1 MKKILLILIASL
13 VTNNIYSQIWDSTN
27 VSSETVHNL
36 TFLNTNTGYAST
48 NEHSQ
53 SYKIFKTTNK
63 GINWVLIKDFGNNVT
78 SEHNQ
83 DLFFLNPNLGWATF
97 FEFSSPSNISYVYK
111 TTNGGNNWTLV
122 SETNFTTGLV
132 SGNLKF
138 VNENTGFLYDDIYHG
153 RIYKTVNGGQNWNII
168 YNDPDQ
174 LLVSLDLSINNP
186 GNMYVAGYKSTFP
199 VLLKSTDYGMTY
211 TTILDGNSNPSNLF
225 EIYSIN
231 VSNNN
236 DVDVVRFIC
245 RDGVYL
251 LNNDNTFE
259 KLSSFN
265 SARDIKFSNNSS
277 YGYAFV
283 SIWNVYVTTNGGVNW
298 NSELYSRNLS
308 VYSTNSAS
316 FNQIAFVPNSS
327 GKVFTRKLSTNL
339 NTYYDNQSTSES
351 LSFDW
356 TNYSTPTNVYLRGG
370 YSSLNC
376 SDLINSGQ
384 TNERIFYKWSDG
396 FMNSRHSID
405 TSNGKDFYFDASG
418 TTIANYY
425 KTKQLSTTSGA
436 ISNVRQ
442 SKVLKDEWGAIN
454 QIHQSLDGGI
464 FYTKSYDNGGNYKR
478 EEIVNATTTHSVADG
493 NKNPAICETRWY
505 GTLGGGYP
513 VNKNVSACWERYNP
527 SNDTTE
533 IKVAVRSYDI
543 NSDTSFK
550 WNNWEDGNNSDVFA
564 SFSSSAGYNSF
575 PKIFASALDPNNY
588 LGEPSTYFFAIPHL
602 RPYQGGNKLV
612 VSCRKGPS
620 LSADFVLDSG
630 DISDLAVIDS
640 IKNPAPG
647 NILIHF
653 AYRKVNQIIYR
664 KELFMYQSGLPIGTY
679 HYEGP
684 TDVTTGDGGFPSR
697 YTPDISLMGGI
708 PVITYAAS
716 YDAWRTIQY
725 EDQSTGSIQVS
736 RYPIV
741 KVQKTPNGWNNFVI
755 YNSGNNQSK
764 PDIEGSTSTLS
775 YILNYS
781 LGNGSFK
788 KIANISGHPGSMCQ
802 PNIFSGTD
810 SRLVNNSFTGSFGSN
825 MSLLT
830 LSPQSG
836 LYKLDKQNFIVTN
849 ITAQDIYDADNLDG
863 VVNLDTI
870 SYSFKVGPIYTQSF
884 YENYYEI
891 NGVGVIGPS
900 YEEPVIGGIEF
911 NENLKSYPFLL
922 NETQALL
929 IGSNA
934 TYVKDNNYH
943 SISGIPYTV
952 NLYNKTTGLLHRT
965 LFQDTIRDKDSVETE
980 SLRGYYITDIPNGAD
995 SFYVKLEVDE
1005 EFENAEY
1012 YINPI
1017 YEEDDYNGPAGD
1029 NFSEGKIAII
1039 YENTSLPT
1047 VNNNVIIPTEYSLS
1061 QNYPNPFNPATKIS
1075 YALPEDGLTKITV
1088 YDISGKEIAVLVNES
1103 QQAGTYNIGFN
1114 GINFASGV
1122 YFYRIQSNNFIQT
1135 KQMVLIK

>member
-1 MKKILLILIASL
+1 MFDSVFYGTQVILSDVDILNSNPDSVIVVGQIVRPDPLFPLGRVAVFLTSSNGFENNYNFKKIG
-13 VTNNIYSQIWDSTN
+13 N
-27 VSSETVHNL
+27 VSDTITFDFVNFLPSGESRILANDGIYNQSL
-36 TFLNTNTGYAST
+36 TKIYNITEAGYFTTQYGFRFINNSLGLAALNSG
-48 NEHSQ
+48 EIIQ
-53 SYKIFKTTNK
+53 
-63 GINWVLIKDFGNNVT
+63 
-78 SEHNQ
+78 
-83 DLFFLNPNLGWATF
+83 
-97 FEFSSPSNISYVYK
+97 
-111 TTNGGNNWTLV
+111 TTNGGYNWNVV
-122 SETNFTTGLV
+122 SSIG
-132 SGNLKF
+132 
-138 VNENTGFLYDDIYHG
+138 Y
-153 RIYKTVNGGQNWNII
+153 GGQISSQI
-168 YNDPDQ
+168 
-174 LLVSLDLSINNP
+174 SSI
-186 GNMYVAGYKSTFP
+186 GDIAY
-199 VLLKSTDYGMTY
+199 YGDAT
-211 TTILDGNSNPSNLF
+211 
-225 EIYSIN
+225 
-231 VSNNN
+231 
-236 DVDVVRFIC
+236 
-245 RDGVYL
+245 
-251 LNNDNTFE
+251 
-259 KLSSFN
+259 
-265 SARDIKFSNNSS
+265 
-277 YGYAFV
+277 
-283 SIWNVYVTTNGGVNW
+283 
-298 NSELYSRNLS
+298 SRTL
-308 VYSTNSAS
+308 
-316 FNQIAFVPNSS
+316 
-327 GKVFTRKLSTNL
+327 FTRKL
-339 NTYYDNQSTSES
+339 NTDLKTYFDNQSTSS
-351 LSFDW
+351 SIFFDG
-356 TNYSTPTNVYLRGG
+356 TQYNSPSTQYLRGG
-370 YSSLNC
+370 NSIVYSPLAQI
-376 SDLINSGQ
+376 INPNQS
-384 TNERIFYKWSDG
+384 NENQFYSW
-396 FMNSRHSID
+396 
-405 TSNGKDFYFDASG
+405 SNGNMNYNNHDFYFDQSG

-436 ISNVRQ
+436 ISSIGQ
-442 SKVLKDEWGAIN
+442 TKTLKDDWGAIN

-464 FYTKSYDNGGNYKR
+464 FYTKSYDNGGSYKR
-478 EEIVNATTTHSVADG
+478 EEIVNATTTHSIADG
-493 NKNPAICETRWY
+493 NKNPALCETNWY
-505 GTLGGGYP
+505 GTLAGGYP
-513 VNKNVSACWERYNP
+513 VNKNVTACWERYNS
-527 SNDTTE
+527 SNGTTE
-533 IKVAVRSYDI
+533 IKVGVRSYDI

-550 WNNWEDGNNSDVFA
+550 WNSWEDGNNSDVFA

-716 YDAWRTIQY
+716 YDAWRTIEY

-736 RYPIV
+736 RHPIV
-741 KVQKTPNGWNNFVI
+741 KVQKTPTGWSQFVI

-836 LYKLDKQNFIVTN
+836 LYKLDKQNFIITN
-849 ITAQDIYDADNLDG
+849 ITAQDIYDVDNLDG